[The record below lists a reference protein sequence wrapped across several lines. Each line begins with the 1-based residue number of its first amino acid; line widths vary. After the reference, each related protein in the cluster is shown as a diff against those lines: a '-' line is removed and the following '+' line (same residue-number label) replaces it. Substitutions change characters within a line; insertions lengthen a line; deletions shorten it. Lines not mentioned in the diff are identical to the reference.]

1 MKSIINRLLNR
12 QPPTVAAPLQPK
24 EWYFTHTKP
33 DGVKVV
39 RVVKGKL
46 KDSFL
51 IDYTKS
57 LEEIHAEV
65 DQLLRFWIG
74 NNVETIIEQLGEF
87 PNTGDIGV
95 HAGGNHIDIV
105 WYGKGS
111 LGWLTVLNHR
121 LNI

>member
-12 QPPTVAAPLQPK
+12 QTPTVATPLHPK

-33 DGVKVV
+33 DGVKVA

-46 KDSFL
+46 KESFL

-57 LEEIHAEV
+57 LEEIHAEL

-95 HAGGNHIDIV
+95 YAGGNHIDIV